1 MASPSR
7 VGSKSGGGARRGLR
21 VGLAAAG
28 AGGGVAGRPFAVGP
42 GPLRSDARRRR
53 SEERPTGHPT
63 GRVGFRRPAAEERW
77 AGLADRQR
85 RVRAAGSDARV
96 GRRAGRRG
104 GAVGSRAGGLDGGV
118 AGRI

>member
-42 GPLRSDARRRR
+42 GPLRSDARWRR
-53 SEERPTGHPT
+53 SEERPAGHPT
-63 GRVGFRRPAAEERW
+63 GRSG
-77 AGLADRQR
+77 
-85 RVRAAGSDARV
+85 
-96 GRRAGRRG
+96 RG
-104 GAVGSRAGGLDGGV
+104 GARSGLPGGRTLRRIESINKGGV
-118 AGRI
+118 NASTNHL